1 MPIIICAYYR
11 ILSKKERTKMQKT
24 EFFYK
29 RSSTLIYWN
38 LSYNNER
45 KHKLMKLKYVLKL
58 ILNNLQK
65 KTNDRRSHLLHR
77 RVTLLRKAA
86 ASF

>member
-1 MPIIICAYYR
+1 MVYFSRENMPIIICAYYR

-58 ILNNLQK
+58 VLNN
-65 KTNDRRSHLLHR
+65 
-77 RVTLLRKAA
+77 
-86 ASF
+86 